1 VDSPGSQLLKDTG
14 RMEPGRAEPEESPA
28 LPAAL
33 AAEVDDLLRRF
44 PPGAAPD
51 VALRGARFDAG
62 LATVHFREGD
72 GGRGLDPA
80 VQGPVESR
88 FLAGGAVDWSDRNI
102 LGLGMAAPTIHEH
115 GTEEQ
120 RRRWLRPLFTGEEI
134 WCQLFSEPGAGS
146 DLAALATSAR
156 RDGDEWVVN
165 GQKVW
170 TTLGHRASWGILVT
184 RTDPAAPKHRGLTY
198 FCVDM
203 RTPGVEV
210 RPLRQI
216 TGEAEFNEVYL
227 TDVRIPDAHR
237 LEGVGDGWRVA
248 MTTLMNERVSIGE
261 GVGARGE
268 GAIGHAVRVHRDRVA
283 EVGEDPTRRDRLMDL
298 WVRAEVTRL
307 TNLRAVSVREGTPGP
322 EGSVAKLSM
331 AELNQAVYE
340 FCVNVQGPAGLLVKG
355 YDMIQPDHALT
366 VSGDELAKA
375 FLRARA
381 NSIEGGTSE
390 ILRNILGERVL
401 GLPGEPRADKD
412 LPWSQVPRS

>member
-1 VDSPGSQLLKDTG
+1 MSAATT
-14 RMEPGRAEPEESPA
+14 A

-33 AAEVDDLLRRF
+33 AAEIDDLLHRF
-44 PPGAAPD
+44 PPGETPD
-51 VALRGARFDAG
+51 VELRGARFDAG
-62 LATVHFREGD
+62 LATVNFREGD

-80 VQGPVESR
+80 LQGEVEAR
-88 FLAGGAVDWSDRNI
+88 FLGAGALDWSDRNI

-156 RDGDEWVVN
+156 IDGEEWVVN

-170 TTLGHRASWGILVT
+170 TTLGHVARWGILVT
-184 RTDPAAPKHRGLTY
+184 RTDPEAPKHRGLTY

-210 RPLRQI
+210 RPLRQM

-261 GVGARGE
+261 GVGAPGE
-268 GAIGHAVRVHRDRVA
+268 GAIGHAVRVYQDRVGV
-283 EVGEDPTRRDRLMDL
+283 VGEDRARRQQLMDL
-298 WVRAEVTRL
+298 WVRAEVARL
-307 TNLRAVSVREGTPGP
+307 TNLRAVSARDGVPGP

-331 AELNQAVYE
+331 AEINQAIFE
-340 FCVNVQGPAGLLVKG
+340 FCVNVQGPAGQLVKT
-355 YDMIQPDHALT
+355 YEMIQPDHALT
-366 VSGDELAKA
+366 VSGDQLGKA

-401 GLPGEPRADKD
+401 GLPGEPRTDKD
-412 LPWSQVPRS
+412 VPWSAVPRS

>member
-1 VDSPGSQLLKDTG
+1 MQPASVETPGF
-14 RMEPGRAEPEESPA
+14 PAE
-28 LPAAL
+28 L
-33 AAEVDDLLRRF
+33 AADVDDLLRRF
-44 PPGAAPD
+44 PPGQAPD
-51 VALRGARFDAG
+51 VELRGARFDAG
-62 LATVHFREGD
+62 LATVNFREGD

-80 VQGPVESR
+80 LQPLVEAR
-88 FLAGGAVDWSDRNI
+88 FLAAGALDWSDRNI

-115 GTEEQ
+115 GTAAQ
-120 RRRWLRPLFTGEEI
+120 RARWLRPLFTGEEI

-146 DLAALATSAR
+146 DLAALSTSAK

-170 TTLGHRASWGILVT
+170 TTLGHVASWAILVT
-184 RTDPAAPKHRGLTY
+184 RTDPEAPKHRGLTY
-198 FCVDM
+198 FCLDM
-203 RTPGVEV
+203 RSPGVEV

-227 TDVRIPDAHR
+227 TDVRIPDANR

-261 GVGARGE
+261 SVGAPGE
-268 GAIGHAVRVHRDRVA
+268 GAIGEAVRVYQERA
-283 EVGEDPTRRDRLMDL
+283 AAIGEDPVRRQQLMDL
-298 WVRAEVTRL
+298 WVRAEVARL
-307 TNLRAVSVREGTPGP
+307 TNLRALSARDGVPGP

-331 AELNQAVYE
+331 AELNQKIYAL
-340 FCVNVQGPAGLLVKG
+340 CIDMQGPAGQLVKS
-355 YDMIQPDHALT
+355 YEMIQPEHALT
-366 VSGDELAKA
+366 MARDDLGKA

-412 LPWSQVPRS
+412 VPWSQVPRS